1 MPNATGPSNLAIMV
15 LCGYIAA
22 QMLAD
27 VASLKIGLVAG
38 WAVDLGTF
46 IYPLTFTLRDLCHKL
61 MGKRAAQTIILSA
74 AGINIFMAGYL
85 MLATWVQSD
94 MSWASS
100 GPPGIDLGLAF
111 AAILTPVWRIV
122 AASIIAE
129 VISELLDTEI
139 YQWFEHRD
147 SGGRLW
153 LRVLASNAISVPVDS
168 ALFCWGAFYGN
179 MAEAVIWEIFV
190 FNMILKFG
198 IGLLCIPLIYV
209 GPEATHAVV
218 QK

>member
-74 AGINIFMAGYL
+74 AGINIFMAAYL
-85 MLATWVQSD
+85 ML
-94 MSWASS
+94 
-100 GPPGIDLGLAF
+100 PPGCRAICRGP
-111 AAILTPVWRIV
+111 AA
-122 AASIIAE
+122 
-129 VISELLDTEI
+129 
-139 YQWFEHRD
+139 
-147 SGGRLW
+147 GRQG
-153 LRVLASNAISVPVDS
+153 ST
-168 ALFCWGAFYGN
+168 WG
-179 MAEAVIWEIFV
+179 WH
-190 FNMILKFG
+190 L
-198 IGLLCIPLIYV
+198 P
-209 GPEATHAVV
+209 PS
-218 QK
+218 